1 METPK
6 ISIII
11 PVLNEAAKIQ
21 DTLNRVLNARNV
33 EVIVV
38 DGGSWDET
46 VAIAKSLGV
55 KVISANPGRASQMN
69 AGAAVANGD
78 ILLFLHADT
87 LLPTNF
93 DTLICLALQDART
106 IAGAFEL
113 RIDAKLRGLRL
124 IEKMVNA
131 RSRLFSLPYGDQA
144 LFLKAAIFHEIGG
157 FPDLLIMEDFEL
169 MLRLK
174 SHGRITILPASVLTS
189 GRRWQKLGVVKT
201 TLINQLVILGYFLG
215 VSPDKL
221 VRFYRRSSH

>member
-1 METPK
+1 M
-6 ISIII
+6 
-11 PVLNEAAKIQ
+11 
-21 DTLNRVLNARNV
+21 R
-33 EVIVV
+33 
-38 DGGSWDET
+38 
-46 VAIAKSLGV
+46 V
-55 KVISANPGRASQMN
+55 KVIAANPGRASQMN

-93 DTLICLALQDART
+93 DTLICLALQDAGT

-113 RIDAKLRGLRL
+113 RIDAKLWGLRF

-144 LFLKAAIFHEIGG
+144 IFLKAIIFHEFGC

-169 MLRLK
+169 MLRLRREGK
-174 SHGRITILPASVLTS
+174 ITILPASVLTS

-201 TLINQLVILGYFLG
+201 TLINQLVIIGYFLG